1 MFCLIFPH
9 ISFYLLNFAEAFFPK
24 HNSLFCSEHGPL
36 IEFLIT
42 FRSQSRICQVMK
54 CLTWSNTVNYICCQ
68 EGQKSCSILLHSR
81 LLLGWKVF
89 HNDLTATWQI
99 FFFFWKFQHIGLVR
113 EIRFKM
119 GKKNQKGKRWPRMEK
134 IGIENNKKIEQSWYS
149 FPKLTHRNSMWLT
162 HTNHTHLQF
171 LYALWQSVITWN
183 ICLEKSSWWPIYIIN
198 SVD

>member
-1 MFCLIFPH
+1 MCKCVEYTELLNYDVSETGVKSIFCNSHCKVFCLIFPH

-99 FFFFWKFQHIGLVR
+99 FFFFL
-113 EIRFKM
+113 EISTHRFGKRDKVQN
-119 GKKNQKGKRWPRMEK
+119 GKKKTKKEKGDQGWRR
-134 IGIENNKKIEQSWYS
+134 
-149 FPKLTHRNSMWLT
+149 L
-162 HTNHTHLQF
+162 
-171 LYALWQSVITWN
+171 A
-183 ICLEKSSWWPIYIIN
+183 
-198 SVD
+198 